1 MQMSKV
7 KNLRFKCKI
16 PAKKLP
22 KCLAISGK
30 KSYLCNIV
38 LDKVKRLKSSG
49 KTDISD

>member
-7 KNLRFKCKI
+7 GNRESGK
-16 PAKKLP
+16 PAKII
-22 KCLAISGK
+22 AK
-30 KSYLCNIV
+30 KFGRFRKILYLCNIV